1 VAKIIVNDENGNM
14 IAEFPEGTSDAVIK
28 EVLARD
34 FPKNQSKAPSA
45 DWMQNLKERDYLQ
58 QAPLTAQA
66 LKVAEGIPL
75 VGGWIQDI
83 AGAVSPELQAKT
95 KAVSEAKQSQDPI
108 ESTALQ
114 VGGAVVPSI
123 IAAPVVAPASFV
135 NWLSKLPTVQKMVA
149 VGGSGGLLGLVEGA
163 VSGAGRGGED
173 GRMEGAVEGGSI
185 GAAGGLFGGLLPP
198 AVIKGYEN
206 LKVSFRNVGAEDIA
220 KSLNISVPSAQV
232 LSATFRD
239 AGTDIKSALQN
250 IFNAGEEGMLADSG
264 FAAQALL
271 DAAASTGG
279 RASQITSEEVTGR
292 AARQGAALSTSM
304 DDALGVLPK
313 VDDQAADA
321 LDMAENIASST
332 KVQRQEAYDLA
343 YGTPIDFSSTA
354 GREIERVF
362 DALPDRFKGAAI
374 ERANEKMR
382 LDAYKTG
389 KPQPEQILA
398 DIADD
403 GTVSFSTLPNL
414 RQLDQIKQAI
424 GEVGFKEVD
433 NFGRPTAD
441 ALDAVNWYREI
452 SNRLKEASPEYRK
465 AVELGGDKISLDS
478 ALELGLGMLKP
489 SMSVRDVVRGMKGS
503 DAVEKQYAKLGVRSS
518 IDDLIS
524 NVKATIASPDIDI
537 NTLRTVFT
545 QLSSKNSRDKIKM
558 LLSASEAKQLFKD
571 LDQAQMSLALRAA
584 VAMNS
589 KTSIRITQKEIVDD
603 MTDIGAFA
611 HLLRLEPAKASQ
623 SVVQKVTGETDAL
636 GVAAKQE
643 IYTDIA
649 RALTQ
654 IKGKE
659 ASNALK
665 IIMRASK
672 AEQVSDAEL
681 KAVSDLLLA
690 NSGFASIAAFSEL
703 GQSQVNGDQ

>member
-1 VAKIIVNDENGNM
+1 M
-14 IAEFPEGTSDAVIK
+14 IEILGPDNQPVQFEDGTDDATIERVMAELYPNPSA
-28 EVLARD
+28 
-34 FPKNQSKAPSA
+34 QQAPSE
-45 DWMQNLKERDYLQ
+45 DWMQDLKERDYLQ

-95 KAVSEAKQSQDPI
+95 KAVSEAKQNQDPI

-220 KSLNISVPSAQV
+220 KSLNISIPSAQV

-271 DAAASTGG
+271 DASASTGG

-382 LDAYKTG
+382 LEAYKTG

-465 AVELGGDKISLDS
+465 AVELGGDKISLDN

-489 SMSVRDVVRGMKGS
+489 GMSARDVARAMKGAES
-503 DAVEKQYAKLGVRSS
+503 VEKQYAKLGVRSAV
-518 IDDLIS
+518 DDLIN

-589 KTSIRITQKEIVDD
+589 KTSIRITQKEMVDE

-636 GVAAKQE
+636 SVAAKQE

-649 RALTQ
+649 KALTQ

-659 ASNALK
+659 ARTALK
-665 IIMRASK
+665 VIMRASK

-690 NSGFASIAAFSEL
+690 NSGFASIGAFSEI
-703 GQSQVNGDQ
+703 GQSQVNGEQ

>member
-206 LKVSFRNVGAEDIA
+206 LKISFRNVGAEDIA

-382 LDAYKTG
+382 LEAYKTG

>member
-1 VAKIIVNDENGNM
+1 MAKIIVNDENGNM

-382 LDAYKTG
+382 LEAYKTG

-424 GEVGFKEVD
+424 GEVAFKEVD
-433 NFGRPTAD
+433 SFGRPTAD

>member
-1 VAKIIVNDENGNM
+1 M
-14 IAEFPEGTSDAVIK
+14 IEILGPDNQPVQFEDGTDDATIERVMAELYPNPSA
-28 EVLARD
+28 
-34 FPKNQSKAPSA
+34 QQAPSE
-45 DWMQNLKERDYLQ
+45 DWMQDLKERDYLQ

-95 KAVSEAKQSQDPI
+95 KAVSEAKQNQDPI

-220 KSLNISVPSAQV
+220 KSLNISIPSAQV

-271 DAAASTGG
+271 DASASTGG

-382 LDAYKTG
+382 LEAYKTG

-465 AVELGGDKISLDS
+465 AVELGGDKISLDN

-489 SMSVRDVVRGMKGS
+489 GMSARDVARAMKGAES
-503 DAVEKQYAKLGVRSS
+503 VEKQYAKLGVRSAV
-518 IDDLIS
+518 DDLIN

-545 QLSSKNSRDKIKM
+545 QLSSKNSRDKIKS
-558 LLSASEAKQLFKD
+558 LLSAPEAKQLFKD

-589 KTSIRITQKEIVDD
+589 KTSIRITQKEMVDE

-636 GVAAKQE
+636 SVAAKQE

-649 RALTQ
+649 KALTQ

-659 ASNALK
+659 ARTALK
-665 IIMRASK
+665 VIMRASK

-690 NSGFASIAAFSEL
+690 NSGFASIGAFSEI
-703 GQSQVNGDQ
+703 GQSQVNGEQ

>member
-1 VAKIIVNDENGNM
+1 M
-14 IAEFPEGTSDAVIK
+14 IEILGPDNQPVQFEDGTDDATIERVMAELYPNPSA
-28 EVLARD
+28 
-34 FPKNQSKAPSA
+34 QQAPSV

-220 KSLNISVPSAQV
+220 KSLNISIPSAQV

-382 LDAYKTG
+382 LEAYKTG
-389 KPQPEQILA
+389 KPQPKQILA

-403 GTVSFSTLPNL
+403 GTVSFSTMPNL

-465 AVELGGDKISLDS
+465 AVELGGDKISLDN

-489 SMSVRDVVRGMKGS
+489 GMSARDVARAMKGAES
-503 DAVEKQYAKLGVRSS
+503 VEKQYAKLGVRSAV
-518 IDDLIS
+518 DDLIN

-545 QLSSKNSRDKIKM
+545 QLSSKNSRDKIKI

-589 KTSIRITQKEIVDD
+589 KTSIRITQKEMVDE

-636 GVAAKQE
+636 SVAAKQE

-649 RALTQ
+649 KALTQ

-659 ASNALK
+659 ARTALK
-665 IIMRASK
+665 VIMRASK

-703 GQSQVNGDQ
+703 GQSQVNGEQ

>member
-1 VAKIIVNDENGNM
+1 M
-14 IAEFPEGTSDAVIK
+14 IEILGPDNQPVQFEDGTDDATIERVMAELYPDPSS
-28 EVLARD
+28 
-34 FPKNQSKAPSA
+34 QQAPSA

-66 LKVAEGIPL
+66 LKAAEGIPF

-123 IAAPVVAPASFV
+123 IAAPLAAPVSFV
-135 NWLSKLPTVQKMVA
+135 SWLSKLPTFQKIA
-149 VGGSGGLLGLVEGA
+149 VLSGTGGLFGLVEGA
-163 VSGAGRGGED
+163 ASGAGRGGEG
-173 GRMEGAVEGGSI
+173 GRLEGAVEGGAI
-185 GAAGGLFGGLLPP
+185 GGAGGFAGGLLPP
-198 AVIKGYEN
+198 ALIKGYEN
-206 LKVSFRNVGAEDIA
+206 LKVSFRNVGAEQIA
-220 KSLNISVPSAQV
+220 ASLKISIPSAQV

-239 AGTDIKSALQN
+239 AGTDIKTALQN

-271 DAAASTGG
+271 DAAAATGG
-279 RASQITSEEVTGR
+279 QASQITAEEVTGR

-332 KVQRQEAYDLA
+332 RVPRQEAYDLA
-343 YGTPIDFSSTA
+343 YNTPINYSA
-354 GREIERVF
+354 PQGMEVERVF
-362 DALPDRFKGAAI
+362 NALPNRFKGSAI
-374 ERANEKMR
+374 ARANEKAD
-382 LDAYKTG
+382 LVAYQTG
-389 KPQPEQILA
+389 QPKPQQILA
-398 DIADD
+398 DIAED
-403 GTVSFSTLPNL
+403 GSISFSVMPSL
-414 RQLDQIKQAI
+414 RQLDQIKQAL
-424 GEVGFKEVD
+424 GEVAFKEVD

-465 AVELGGDKISLDS
+465 AVELGGDKISLDN

-489 SMSVRDVVRGMKGS
+489 SMSARDVARSMKGAES
-503 DAVEKQYAKLGVRSS
+503 VEKQYAKLGVRSAV
-518 IDDLIS
+518 DDLI
-524 NVKATIASPDIDI
+524 NNIKATIASPDIDI

-545 QLSSKNSRDKIKM
+545 QLSSKNSREKIKI
-558 LLSASEAKQLFKD
+558 LLSKSEAKQLFKD

-589 KTSIRITQKEIVDD
+589 KTSIRITQKEMVDE

-611 HLLRLEPAKASQ
+611 HLLRLEPAQASQ

-636 GVAAKQE
+636 SVAAKQE

-649 RALTQ
+649 KALTQ

-659 ASNALK
+659 ARTAFK
-665 IIMRASK
+665 VIMRASK

-703 GQSQVNGDQ
+703 GQSQVNGEQ

>member
-1 VAKIIVNDENGNM
+1 M
-14 IAEFPEGTSDAVIK
+14 IEILGPDNQPVQFEDGTDDATIERVMAELYPNPSA
-28 EVLARD
+28 
-34 FPKNQSKAPSA
+34 QQAPSV

-220 KSLNISVPSAQV
+220 KSLNISIPSAQV

-382 LDAYKTG
+382 LEAYKTG

-403 GTVSFSTLPNL
+403 GTVSFSTMPNL

-465 AVELGGDKISLDS
+465 AVELGGDKISLDN

-489 SMSVRDVVRGMKGS
+489 GMSARDVARAMKGAES
-503 DAVEKQYAKLGVRSS
+503 VEKQYAKLGVRSAV
-518 IDDLIS
+518 DDLIN

-589 KTSIRITQKEIVDD
+589 KTSIRITQKEMVDE

-636 GVAAKQE
+636 SVAAKQE

-649 RALTQ
+649 KALTQ

-659 ASNALK
+659 ARTALK
-665 IIMRASK
+665 VIMRASK

-703 GQSQVNGDQ
+703 GQSQVNGEQ

>member
-1 VAKIIVNDENGNM
+1 M
-14 IAEFPEGTSDAVIK
+14 IEILGPDNQPVQFEDGTDDATIERVMAELYPNPSA
-28 EVLARD
+28 
-34 FPKNQSKAPSA
+34 QQAPSV

-220 KSLNISVPSAQV
+220 KSLNISIPSAQV

-271 DAAASTGG
+271 DASASTGG

-304 DDALGVLPK
+304 DDALGALPK

-332 KVQRQEAYDLA
+332 KVQRQEAYNLA
-343 YGTPIDFSSTA
+343 YDTPIDYSAPA

-362 DALPDRFKGAAI
+362 DALPDRFKGSAI

-382 LDAYKTG
+382 LEAYKTG
-389 KPQPEQILA
+389 QPQPEQILA
-398 DIADD
+398 NFADD
-403 GTVSFSTLPNL
+403 GTVSFTTLPNL

-424 GEVGFKEVD
+424 GEVAFKEVD
-433 NFGRPTAD
+433 SFGRPTAD
-441 ALDAVNWYREI
+441 ALDAVQWYREI
-452 SNRLKEASPEYRK
+452 SARLKDASPEYKK
-465 AVELGGDKISLDS
+465 AVGLGGDKISLDS

>member
-382 LDAYKTG
+382 LEAYKTG

>member
-1 VAKIIVNDENGNM
+1 M
-14 IAEFPEGTSDAVIK
+14 IEILGPDNQPVQFEDGTDDATIERVMAELYPAPTT
-28 EVLARD
+28 
-34 FPKNQSKAPSA
+34 PSA
-45 DWMQNLKERDYLQ
+45 DWMKNLKERDYLQ
-58 QAPLTAQA
+58 QAPLTAKA
-66 LKVAEGIPL
+66 LKAAEGIPL

-114 VGGAVVPSI
+114 VAGAVVPSI
-123 IAAPVVAPASFV
+123 IAAPLAAPVSFV
-135 NWLSKLPTVQKMVA
+135 NWLSKLPTFQKIAA
-149 VGGSGGLLGLVEGA
+149 VSGTGGLLGLVEGA

-173 GRMEGAVEGGSI
+173 GRVEGAVEGGSI

-206 LKVSFRNVGAEDIA
+206 LKVSFRNVGAEEIA
-220 KSLNISVPSAQV
+220 KFLKISVPSAQV

-292 AARQGAALSTSM
+292 AARQGAALSNSM

-313 VDDQAADA
+313 VEDQAADA

-382 LDAYKTG
+382 LEAYKTG
-389 KPQPEQILA
+389 KPKPEQILA

-403 GTVSFSTLPNL
+403 GTVSFSMLPNL

-424 GEVGFKEVD
+424 GEVAFKEVD
-433 NFGRPTAD
+433 SFGRPTAD

-465 AVELGGDKISLDS
+465 AVELGGDKISLDN

-489 SMSVRDVVRGMKGS
+489 GMSVRDVVRAMKGA
-503 DAVEKQYAKLGVRSS
+503 DDVEKQYAKLGVRSAV
-518 IDDLIS
+518 DDLIS

-589 KTSIRITQKEIVDD
+589 KTSIRQTQKEIVDD

-659 ASNALK
+659 ANNALK

-690 NSGFASIAAFSEL
+690 NSGFASIAAFSEF
-703 GQSQVNGDQ
+703 GQSQVNGEQ

>member
-1 VAKIIVNDENGNM
+1 MAKIIVNDENGNM

-382 LDAYKTG
+382 LEAYKTG

-424 GEVGFKEVD
+424 GEVAFKEVD
-433 NFGRPTAD
+433 SFGRPTAD

-465 AVELGGDKISLDS
+465 AVELGGDKISLDN

-489 SMSVRDVVRGMKGS
+489 GMSARDVARAMKGAES
-503 DAVEKQYAKLGVRSS
+503 VEKQYAKLGVRSAV
-518 IDDLIS
+518 DDLIN

-589 KTSIRITQKEIVDD
+589 KTSIRITQKEMVDE

-636 GVAAKQE
+636 SVAAKQE

-649 RALTQ
+649 KALTQ

-659 ASNALK
+659 ARTALK
-665 IIMRASK
+665 VIMRASK

-703 GQSQVNGDQ
+703 GQSQVNGEQ